1 MPRTERD
8 ALGELTLPDEAYYG
22 VQTARA
28 VANFPVSGLM
38 ASPDMIRAY
47 AFVKKAAALASVE
60 LKALDPEKGNAIVR
74 AADEILE
81 NGDCAARP
89 RAPGDCPRFPD
100 GQFPVDVFQAGAGTS
115 LNMNVNEV
123 IANRA
128 LELVGRPKGDY
139 AFIGPNDHVNMS
151 QSSND
156 TFPTA
161 CHLAVIFAA
170 DRLPPYLS
178 ALALAFEDKGRE
190 FGAIP
195 KVGRTHL
202 MDALPLKLG
211 DEFRAWAAA
220 LRRAGERVEQ
230 RKGDLCE
237 IAIGGTAVGT
247 GANAPAAYR
256 SLVIA
261 KLSALTGLA
270 LAQARDSFEALQSRS
285 QLAAFSGALRELA
298 QELSRIAND
307 LRLLSSGPLSGLGEI
322 ALPAVQPGSS
332 IMPGKV
338 NPSLPECLNMICFQ
352 VMGNDLAV
360 SLAAQAGQL
369 ELNVFAPV
377 MVHNV
382 LSSLSLLAGFLPV
395 FTERCAAGIQAD
407 EARCRAGLD
416 LNPSLVALLA
426 PKIGYLAAAEL
437 AKEALEKHKSVVQLA
452 IKKGILSTE
461 EADRLFGN
469 DRR

>member
-8 ALGELTLPDEAYYG
+8 ALGELVLPDEAYYG

-28 VANFPVSGLM
+28 VANFPVSGLKA
-38 ASPDMIRAY
+38 ASDLIRAY
-47 AFVKKAAALASVE
+47 AFVKKAAALTNIE
-60 LKALDPEKGNAIVR
+60 LRGLDEQKGKAIVR
-74 AADEILE
+74 AADEILA
-81 NGDCAARP
+81 GAFAA
-89 RAPGDCPRFPD
+89 
-100 GQFPVDVFQAGAGTS
+100 QFVVDVFQAGAGTS
-115 LNMNVNEV
+115 FNMNVNEV

-128 LELVGRPKGDY
+128 LELMGRPKGDY
-139 AFIGPNDHVNMS
+139 VFLGSNDDVNMS

-170 DRLPPYLS
+170 DRLLQHVS
-178 ALALAFEDKGRE
+178 ALATAFEDKGRE

-211 DEFRAWAAA
+211 DEFRGWAAA
-220 LRRAGERVEQ
+220 LRRAGKRIEQ
-230 RKGDLCE
+230 RQGDLRE
-237 IAIGGTAVGT
+237 VAIGGTAVGT
-247 GANAPAAYR
+247 GANAPAGFR

-270 LAQARDSFEALQSRS
+270 LSPARDSFEALQSRA
-285 QLAAFSGALRELA
+285 QLAAFSGALRELG

-307 LRLLSSGPLSGLGEI
+307 LRLLSSGPLAGLGEI
-322 ALPAVQPGSS
+322 SLPPVQPGSS

-352 VMGNDLAV
+352 VIGNDLAV
-360 SLAAQAGQL
+360 SIAAQAGQL
-369 ELNVFAPV
+369 ELNAYAPV
-377 MVHNV
+377 MVHNI
-382 LSSLSLLAGFLPV
+382 LSSLGLLNSFLSV
-395 FTERCAAGIQAD
+395 FTERCVIGVKAD
-407 EARCRAGLD
+407 AERCRAYLD
-416 LNPSLVALLA
+416 LNPALVTLLA

-437 AKEALEKHKSVVQLA
+437 AREALAEHKPVRQLA
-452 IKKGILSTE
+452 VEKGTISAD
-461 EADRLFGN
+461 EADQLFGS
-469 DRR
+469 RRTS